1 MKLLRRA
8 AFILIALI
16 SQTPAHG
23 LVLPSG
29 IAVDPDPSLDL
40 TYQVVP
46 DYDPVEKVIAG
57 WMGDKLLYFVYV
69 ERLPAGWL
77 DHDKYFQGL
86 IRDLRAAGRSVE
98 TTKSG
103 KYKAVSSLTGEYLQI
118 QSKPSPQAAPSS
130 QVVHFITD
138 RKLAFVAFA
147 TLLDKGSADRMLEE
161 TKLLFQSASLQ
172 TIAPTNIGS
181 VRSES
186 PYVGTWKWSGA
197 APSGIPAIATMTL
210 KDDLSFSSELT
221 IGGRI
226 VFRGVGVWSISGQR
240 LLWTYLR
247 SEPPLPADKRE
258 DEDETVT
265 FDRGRLVLRSKL
277 SGKERE
283 FLHQ

>member
-8 AFILIALI
+8 AFIFIALI
-16 SQTPAHG
+16 SQAQAHG
-23 LVLPSG
+23 LVLQSG

-40 TYQVVP
+40 TYQVLP
-46 DYDPVEKVIAG
+46 DHDPVEKVIAG
-57 WMGDKLLYFVYV
+57 WMGDKLQYFVLV
-69 ERLPAGWL
+69 ERLPAGLL
-77 DHDKYFQGL
+77 DHHKYFQGL
-86 IRDLRAAGRSVE
+86 ISDLRAASLSVE
-98 TTKSG
+98 TTRSG
-103 KYKAVSSLTGEYLQI
+103 KYKAVSSLMGQYLQI
-118 QSKPSPQAAPSS
+118 QLKSSSQAAPSI

-138 RKLAFVAFA
+138 RKVAFVAIA
-147 TLLDKGSADRMLEE
+147 TLIDKSSADRMLEE
-161 TKLLFQSASLQ
+161 TKLLFQSASLP
-172 TIAPTNIGS
+172 TTAPTNTGW

-197 APSGIPAIATMTL
+197 APSGSPAIATMTL

-221 IGGRI
+221 IGGRT

-258 DEDETVT
+258 DEDEIVV
-265 FDRGRLVLRSKL
+265 FDRDRLVLRSKL

-283 FLHQ
+283 FRQH